1 MAKKTNPKKKE
12 ETTCRQLSELQTE
25 DLARLII
32 SEAGCTDISR
42 GTGSRK
48 KRRLPPGR
56 NRNDFLTGRILPVT
70 PDYCME
76 IRAGEKINLTT
87 RENFDFLYRSALRYS
102 ALVGLRLP
110 FRPTGKSPRMN
121 IVKLYRAMD
130 TILPEHVNLE
140 EENGRLY
147 FCLYRFHE
155 WPEYKLFWIPLE
167 FTERLPEKL
176 GKIALEFIRQLAR
189 HHGIPK
195 STDTS
200 YYEMAHDYLED
211 YRLYDEEAT
220 AGEIRRKAALARLY
234 EKGKAHRILK
244 RMDNPKGFLADLE
257 GEIRKYH
264 TKKNNERALLELL
277 TEGTAY
283 ISYGSPSIMQYSYDW
298 AYEEA
303 ADFRPVGLD
312 TQIMVTWSVKDAMND
327 EMESYFNSDYQESY
341 VITPVTTFHLTPD
354 TEKPFSMD
362 DFPERFSHWLE
373 RFTKLITNNF

>member
-1 MAKKTNPKKKE
+1 
-12 ETTCRQLSELQTE
+12 
-25 DLARLII
+25 
-32 SEAGCTDISR
+32 
-42 GTGSRK
+42 
-48 KRRLPPGR
+48 
-56 NRNDFLTGRILPVT
+56 
-70 PDYCME
+70 
-76 IRAGEKINLTT
+76 
-87 RENFDFLYRSALRYS
+87 
-102 ALVGLRLP
+102 
-110 FRPTGKSPRMN
+110 
-121 IVKLYRAMD
+121 
-130 TILPEHVNLE
+130 
-140 EENGRLY
+140 
-147 FCLYRFHE
+147 
-155 WPEYKLFWIPLE
+155 
-167 FTERLPEKL
+167 
-176 GKIALEFIRQLAR
+176 
-189 HHGIPK
+189 
-195 STDTS
+195 
-200 YYEMAHDYLED
+200 MAHDYLED

-264 TKKNNERALLELL
+264 TKKNYERALLELL

>member
-1 MAKKTNPKKKE
+1 MQTVIGTTNGRPGTTYYQRGRMHRHQPGNRQQKEKK
-12 ETTCRQLSELQTE
+12 
-25 DLARLII
+25 A
-32 SEAGCTDISR
+32 AA
-42 GTGSRK
+42 
-48 KRRLPPGR
+48 GR

-176 GKIALEFIRQLAR
+176 GKIALEFIR
-189 HHGIPK
+189 
-195 STDTS
+195 
-200 YYEMAHDYLED
+200 
-211 YRLYDEEAT
+211 
-220 AGEIRRKAALARLY
+220 
-234 EKGKAHRILK
+234 
-244 RMDNPKGFLADLE
+244 
-257 GEIRKYH
+257 
-264 TKKNNERALLELL
+264 
-277 TEGTAY
+277 
-283 ISYGSPSIMQYSYDW
+283 
-298 AYEEA
+298 
-303 ADFRPVGLD
+303 
-312 TQIMVTWSVKDAMND
+312 
-327 EMESYFNSDYQESY
+327 
-341 VITPVTTFHLTPD
+341 
-354 TEKPFSMD
+354 
-362 DFPERFSHWLE
+362 
-373 RFTKLITNNF
+373 

>member
-1 MAKKTNPKKKE
+1 
-12 ETTCRQLSELQTE
+12 
-25 DLARLII
+25 
-32 SEAGCTDISR
+32 
-42 GTGSRK
+42 
-48 KRRLPPGR
+48 
-56 NRNDFLTGRILPVT
+56 
-70 PDYCME
+70 
-76 IRAGEKINLTT
+76 
-87 RENFDFLYRSALRYS
+87 
-102 ALVGLRLP
+102 
-110 FRPTGKSPRMN
+110 MN
-121 IVKLYRAMD
+121 IIKLYRAMD

-176 GKIALEFIRQLAR
+176 GRIALEFIRQLAR

-257 GEIRKYH
+257 GKYGNTIQRRTMSGHCWNCSRKVRH
-264 TKKNNERALLELL
+264 
-277 TEGTAY
+277 
-283 ISYGSPSIMQYSYDW
+283 
-298 AYEEA
+298 
-303 ADFRPVGLD
+303 
-312 TQIMVTWSVKDAMND
+312 
-327 EMESYFNSDYQESY
+327 
-341 VITPVTTFHLTPD
+341 TFHTAARASCNTP
-354 TEKPFSMD
+354 TTGHT
-362 DFPERFSHWLE
+362 RRH
-373 RFTKLITNNF
+373 LISGRWDWRRRSWSPGR

>member
-1 MAKKTNPKKKE
+1 MQTAIGTTNGRPGTTYYQRGRMHRQPPRTRQQKE
-12 ETTCRQLSELQTE
+12 KPAA
-25 DLARLII
+25 AR
-32 SEAGCTDISR
+32 TK
-42 GTGSRK
+42 RK
-48 KRRLPPGR
+48 SIQPRR
-56 NRNDFLTGRILPVT
+56 NHPVT
-70 PDYCME
+70 PDYYME
-76 IRAGEKINLTT
+76 SRAGEKINLTT

-102 ALVGLRLP
+102 GLVGLRLP
-110 FRPTGKSPRMN
+110 FRPTRKSPRMN
-121 IVKLYRAMD
+121 IIKLYRAMD

-167 FTERLPEKL
+167 YTERLPEKL

-264 TKKNNERALLELL
+264 TKKNYERALLELL

-303 ADFRPVGLD
+303 PDFRPVGLE

-341 VITPVTTFHLTPD
+341 AITPVTTFHLTPD

-362 DFPERFSHWLE
+362 DFPERFSQWLA

>member
-1 MAKKTNPKKKE
+1 MHRHQPGNRQQKEKK
-12 ETTCRQLSELQTE
+12 
-25 DLARLII
+25 A
-32 SEAGCTDISR
+32 AA
-42 GTGSRK
+42 
-48 KRRLPPGR
+48 GR

>member
-1 MAKKTNPKKKE
+1 MQTVIGTTNGRSGTTYYQRGRMHRHQPGNRQQKEKK
-12 ETTCRQLSELQTE
+12 
-25 DLARLII
+25 A
-32 SEAGCTDISR
+32 AA
-42 GTGSRK
+42 
-48 KRRLPPGR
+48 GR

-70 PDYCME
+70 PDFNLE
-76 IRAGEKINLTT
+76 SRAGEKIKLTT

-102 ALVGLRLP
+102 GLVGLRLP

-121 IVKLYRAMD
+121 IIKLYRAMD

-220 AGEIRRKAALARLY
+220 AGVIRRKAALAKLY
-234 EKGKAHRILK
+234 EKGKAHRVLE

-264 TKKNNERALLELL
+264 TKKNNERTLLELL

-283 ISYGSPSIMQYSYDW
+283 ISHGNPSIMQYSYDW

-327 EMESYFNSDYQESY
+327 EMENYFNSDYQESY

-362 DFPERFSHWLE
+362 DFPERFSQWLTC
-373 RFTKLITNNF
+373 FIKLITNNF

>member
-12 ETTCRQLSELQTE
+12 ETACRQLSELQTE

-48 KRRLPPGR
+48 KAAAGR

-70 PDYCME
+70 PDYYME
-76 IRAGEKINLTT
+76 SRAGEKINLTT

-102 ALVGLRLP
+102 GLVGLRLP
-110 FRPTGKSPRMN
+110 FRPTRKSPRMN
-121 IVKLYRAMD
+121 IIKLYRAMD

-176 GKIALEFIRQLAR
+176 GRIALEFIRQLAR

-264 TKKNNERALLELL
+264 TKKNYERALLELL

-283 ISYGSPSIMQYSYDW
+283 ISHGSPSIMQYSYDW

-303 ADFRPVGLD
+303 PDFRPVGLE

-341 VITPVTTFHLTPD
+341 AITPVTTFHLTPD

-362 DFPERFSHWLE
+362 DFPERFSQWLA